1 MHISTNYNVKDHPNH
16 AVVTSTSSDTSQAH
30 CSSSGV
36 SDSCN
41 ARDEPPP
48 YYLTPQGYYIGQDA
62 AVSVDVKEKR
72 DQKCA
77 IDIEESSPA
86 FATALELQDQKMTP
100 WDVSEGKQVTRCC
113 FITISTRCIII
124 GLFLS
129 IIILAGG
136 ASMVTGSA
144 LVSNQCM
151 NDCGS
156 DPNMSSRCSTV
167 CSQSLHKGLLVS
179 GILIIILAAISTTVH
194 FVLLPAIPFLRW
206 MKNYKQQNRRM

>member
-16 AVVTSTSSDTSQAH
+16 TVVTSTGSDTSQAH
-30 CSSSGV
+30 YSSNGI

-77 IDIEESSPA
+77 IDIEESPLSL
-86 FATALELQDQKMTP
+86 ATASELQDQKMTP
-100 WDVSEGKQVTRCC
+100 CDVSEGKQVIKCC
-113 FITISTRCIII
+113 SITISTRCIII

-151 NDCGS
+151 NDCDGDS
-156 DPNMSSRCSTV
+156 SMSSRCSTV
-167 CSQSLHKGLLVS
+167 CSQSLHKGLLVT
-179 GILIIILAAISTTVH
+179 GILIIIFSAISTTVH

-206 MKNYKQQNRRM
+206 VKNYKQQNKRM